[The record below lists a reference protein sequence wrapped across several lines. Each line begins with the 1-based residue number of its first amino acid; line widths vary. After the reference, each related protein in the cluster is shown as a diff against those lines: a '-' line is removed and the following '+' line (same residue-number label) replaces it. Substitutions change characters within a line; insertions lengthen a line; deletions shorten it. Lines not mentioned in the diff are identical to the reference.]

1 MNFQEA
7 VQSVFSNYAKF
18 RGRACR
24 SEFWWFQLFLLLGG
38 IVAGLLNLFAN
49 TNFLG
54 GSPLAMLFWL
64 ATIISRSRRHGAQA
78 SRYRFK
84 RVVDFAR
91 LDPAH
96 RHGRVD
102 RLVVPGG
109 LEGLQPVWAR
119 SASAGADQ
127 ADRFV
132 AREQIKQLPQR
143 LPARRLQFR
152 IACEHQRRIVA
163 RRR

>member
-38 IVAGLLNLFAN
+38 IVAGLLDLFAN

-64 ATIISRSRRHGAQA
+64 AAIIPDLAVTVRRLHDTDSSGWWILLGLIPLIGM
-78 SRYRFK
+78 
-84 RVVDFAR
+84 VV
-91 LDPAH
+91 LI
-96 RHGRVD
+96 VWWC
-102 RLVVPGG
+102 
-109 LEGLQPVWAR
+109 LEGSKGYNRFGPDPLQPAPTR
-119 SASAGADQ
+119 LTASSRAN
-127 ADRFV
+127 R
-132 AREQIKQLPQR
+132 
-143 LPARRLQFR
+143 
-152 IACEHQRRIVA
+152 
-163 RRR
+163 

>member
-64 ATIISRSRRHGAQA
+64 AAIIPDLAVTVRRLHDTDSSGWWILLGLIPLIGM
-78 SRYRFK
+78 
-84 RVVDFAR
+84 VV
-91 LDPAH
+91 LI
-96 RHGRVD
+96 VWWC
-102 RLVVPGG
+102 
-109 LEGLQPVWAR
+109 LEGSKGYNRFGPDPLQPALTR
-119 SASAGADQ
+119 LTASSRAN
-127 ADRFV
+127 R
-132 AREQIKQLPQR
+132 
-143 LPARRLQFR
+143 
-152 IACEHQRRIVA
+152 
-163 RRR
+163 

>member
-64 ATIISRSRRHGAQA
+64 AAIIPDLAVTVRRLHDTDSSGWWILLGLIPLIGM
-78 SRYRFK
+78 
-84 RVVDFAR
+84 VV
-91 LDPAH
+91 LI
-96 RHGRVD
+96 VWWC
-102 RLVVPGG
+102 
-109 LEGLQPVWAR
+109 LEGSKGYNRFGPEPPQPALTR
-119 SASAGADQ
+119 LTASSRAN
-127 ADRFV
+127 R
-132 AREQIKQLPQR
+132 
-143 LPARRLQFR
+143 
-152 IACEHQRRIVA
+152 
-163 RRR
+163 

>member
-38 IVAGLLNLFAN
+38 IVAGLLDLFAN

-64 ATIISRSRRHGAQA
+64 AAIIPDLAVTVRRLHDTDSSGWWILLGLIPLIGM
-78 SRYRFK
+78 
-84 RVVDFAR
+84 VV
-91 LDPAH
+91 LI
-96 RHGRVD
+96 VWWC
-102 RLVVPGG
+102 
-109 LEGLQPVWAR
+109 LEGSKGYNRFGPDPLQPALTR
-119 SASAGADQ
+119 LTASSRAN
-127 ADRFV
+127 R
-132 AREQIKQLPQR
+132 
-143 LPARRLQFR
+143 
-152 IACEHQRRIVA
+152 
-163 RRR
+163 